1 MNVSAYPQA
10 SSVYVYI
17 NSNVSIRAQETDL
30 PSTLLVALIQ
40 KFRTMGKKGGE
51 RFGPK
56 APGRR
61 RACTG
66 PKPKTGV
73 KGQRKKSKTSKKS
86 KKQTKVRADLP
97 KSLCACEVLKNR
109 DADRLRQFSL
119 LWCGFQGWK
128 MSWQLGPRFR
138 AVMVRV
144 SGLEDAVAARC
155 VRPR

>member
-51 RFGPK
+51 RLGPK

-61 RACTG
+61 RFCTG

-73 KGQRKKSKTSKKS
+73 QRQRKKSKTSKKS
-86 KKQTKVRADLP
+86 KKQ
-97 KSLCACEVLKNR
+97 KNQG
-109 DADRLRQFSL
+109 ADRLRQFSL

-138 AVMVRV
+138 AVMVRI